1 MVRLTE
7 AEIEALRRKAAEAM
21 ELGRKYWGEGKSK

>member
-21 ELGRKYWGEGKSK
+21 EFGLRYWGKGKSK